1 MLQVCAHLRIHP
13 YRYHGG
19 DSGTTRK
26 GPCAPRRRIVLR
38 QRLPAA
44 AAAVPGKQG
53 RARSATRRGGG
64 PWRRA
69 GPAAA
74 RRARGRARLAP
85 PRAMPPRRRAV
96 AAAVTCSRRTVAAP
110 SRCRARPLRARRR
123 AITASA
129 VASAFACSSS
139 RPRGEGNRQSP
150 AAPARTRKGGD
161 AQRVSSVLPVA
172 GENKASLPSLAYL
185 SIGDVNRE
193 RGAGYVDLA

>member
-1 MLQVCAHLRIHP
+1 MLQVCAHLRFHP

-26 GPCAPRRRIVLR
+26 PPARRS
-38 QRLPAA
+38 PAA
-44 AAAVPGKQG
+44 PPRPGNRAV
-53 RARSATRRGGG
+53 ASATRRGGG

-74 RRARGRARLAP
+74 RRARGRARPAP
-85 PRAMPPRRRAV
+85 SRATPPRRRAV
-96 AAAVTCSRRTVAAP
+96 AAAVTCSSMLTAPSPRRHRGEHGPCAPGAAP
-110 SRCRARPLRARRR
+110 SPRHRRSPR
-123 AITASA
+123 LLLL
-129 VASAFACSSS
+129 SSS
-139 RPRGEGNRQSP
+139 RGRQPPVSCP
-150 AAPARTRKGGD
+150 DRTRKGGD